1 MASDLMRIGANIKAM
16 QSLSSLM
23 KTNEAIGNH
32 QYRLS
37 TGKRINSAQD
47 DTAGYSIAK
56 ALQSR
61 VSGLKQANSN
71 VGNAKSIL
79 AIAEGGY
86 QAQMSILQS
95 IKDKVVQ
102 SADDSLNTAQRTSIT
117 NQVSALLS
125 ELDDVSSQTKWN
137 GSTLF
142 TTTAKTF
149 HVGGDAGDTLAVTL
163 DTSTSAA
170 VGDNDTD
177 LSAISLSTAASASAA
192 ITSVDTAITSL
203 SESIQTVGDYQA
215 RLSSKENTLSISITN
230 TEAVRSNI
238 EDADFAREQMQV
250 MKLQIIQQTALS
262 SFTQANAA
270 PQAVLS
276 LFR

>member
-1 MASDLMRIGANIKAM
+1 MASDLLRIGANIQAM
-16 QSLSSLM
+16 RSLSSLM

-56 ALQSR
+56 ELQSR

-102 SADDSLNTAQRTSIT
+102 AADDALDSGQRTSIT
-117 NQVSALLS
+117 NQVTALLH

-142 TTTAKTF
+142 TASAKTF

-170 VGDNDTD
+170 VGDNNTD
-177 LSAISLSTAASASAA
+177 LSGISLASAASASAA
-192 ITSVDTAITSL
+192 ITSVDSAITSL

-230 TEAVRSNI
+230 TEAVRSTI

-262 SFTQANAA
+262 SFAQANAA
-270 PQAVLS
+270 PQTVLS

>member
-1 MASDLMRIGANIKAM
+1 MASDLMRIGANIQAM
-16 QSLSSLM
+16 RSLSSLM
-23 KTNEAIGNH
+23 KLNESISNH
-32 QYRLS
+32 QFRLS

-56 ALQSR
+56 ELQSR
-61 VSGLKQANSN
+61 VSGLQQAYSN

-79 AIAEGGY
+79 SIAEGGY

-95 IKDKVVQ
+95 VKDKVVQ
-102 SADDSLNTAQRTSIT
+102 ASDDALDSDQRTAIS
-117 NQVSALLS
+117 NQVNALLA

-137 GSTLF
+137 GSSLF
-142 TTTAKTF
+142 GSSYTF
-149 HVGGDAGDTLAVTL
+149 HVGADAGDTLAVSL
-163 DTSTSAA
+163 DSSVSNT
-170 VGDNDTD
+170 VGNDTINV
-177 LSAISLSTAASASAA
+177 SSISLSSAASAAAA
-192 ITSVDTAITSL
+192 ITTVDNAITSL
-203 SESIQTVGDYQA
+203 SESIQEVGDYQA

-230 TEAVRSNI
+230 TEAVRSTI
-238 EDADFAREQMQV
+238 EDADFAREQMEV

-262 SFTQANAA
+262 SFAQANAA